1 MKIHTRDLVIGT
13 IMSSGE
19 VVKHT
24 RPANGRMIVMLE
36 NPKTGKVR
44 QGDWNLR
51 GTVVVKSHPAN
62 KIGA

>member
-1 MKIHTRDLVIGT
+1 MRVHTRDLVIGT

-19 VVKHT
+19 AVKHT

-44 QGDWNLR
+44 KGDWNLR
-51 GTVVVKSHPAN
+51 GTVGIKSQPAS
-62 KIGA
+62 

>member
-1 MKIHTRDLVIGT
+1 
-13 IMSSGE
+13 
-19 VVKHT
+19 
-24 RPANGRMIVMLE
+24 MIVMLE